1 MNLKELI
8 KRYNNI
14 KPYTT
19 ATQLCNI
26 KELVTLIGNKP
37 IIKIND
43 VIISK
48 LIRTYQEKGNSNK
61 TINDKLSILR
71 GLLKYAYSIGK
82 IQYIPLIPTQK
93 VTDTRTK
100 TLSRKELAL
109 MLSYCHQTKEKQLA
123 YILLI
128 GYYTGFRIN
137 NILSLTPDN
146 YSVEDNI
153 LSIYDKKVNRFH
165 TIPVSKKIK
174 YIMMNLKQDNIYFNI
189 SYRQCYYLFTIMK
202 QKLNLDETITI
213 HTLRH
218 TFCSNLVN
226 KDVPISTIQRLA
238 NHKNIN
244 TTMRYT
250 HTKDEQLIKAID
262 VL

>member
-1 MNLKELI
+1 MNLRELI

-26 KELVTLIGNKP
+26 KELVALIGNKP

-43 VIISK
+43 VVISK
-48 LIRTYQEKGNSNK
+48 LIRAYQAKGNSNK

-71 GLLKYAYSIGK
+71 GLLKYAYSIGE

-146 YSVEDNI
+146 YSIEDNI

-165 TIPVSKKIK
+165 TIPVSKKIQ
-174 YIMMNLKQDNIYFNI
+174 YIMNKIAFNL